1 MVFWSNL
8 VKFMESKCWS
18 DRTEWQL
25 VSTQMPPMIAAEEDI
40 ENLGYMDEN
49 LFDEVDREPLMEYID
64 MDSSSE
70 DKQSE
75 GTVKEAE
82 HKLVA
87 ETQID
92 DELFGLMAT
101 CPEQSKNL
109 DPTVSEALGGEDRKH
124 WEEAMRKELDGL
136 EAMGTWEITD
146 LPKGANTINTCWVLK
161 IKTDANLVPTKFK
174 ARLVA
179 WGFTQHKGIDYT
191 EVFTPVAPIQSIQG
205 VLAIAHM

>member
-1 MVFWSNL
+1 
-8 VKFMESKCWS
+8 
-18 DRTEWQL
+18 
-25 VSTQMPPMIAAEEDI
+25 MPPMIAAEEDI
-40 ENLGYMDEN
+40 ENLRYMDEN

-82 HKLVA
+82 HKLVTK
-87 ETQID
+87 TQID

-124 WEEAMRKELDGL
+124 WEEAM
-136 EAMGTWEITD
+136 
-146 LPKGANTINTCWVLK
+146 
-161 IKTDANLVPTKFK
+161 
-174 ARLVA
+174 
-179 WGFTQHKGIDYT
+179 
-191 EVFTPVAPIQSIQG
+191 
-205 VLAIAHM
+205 